1 MMDRAFKFY
10 FGPENDLKYITE
22 HGSINW
28 PKKVQEAYW
37 RWYVDVRVP
46 VYMEHISEIT
56 PHIKEHAKKAGVE
69 LDWQQF
75 DPLIS
80 YYPPIITKE
89 LNNEFDLYCF
99 SYRDGLHTGSS
110 TMEQP
115 WIDEAS
121 SMNPYT
127 YTVTMDRGTGE
138 KKGLKDGDTIEIES
152 PYGRKVQ
159 GTLKLTEAQHP
170 QTVAIAACSGHWAKG
185 QPVAR
190 GKGANFDD
198 LLELDLKHVDP
209 VSLNIETAVRVKVR
223 KIAR

>member
-1 MMDRAFKFY
+1 LPAPAPATLELLKGIPIYSKGIDAELATPTGVAILKNVSTSFGDMPAMKVEKTGYGAGSRDLQIPNLLRICIGEADKDAVEKGSTTREGLTRYATFK
-10 FGPENDLKYITE
+10 
-22 HGSINW
+22 
-28 PKKVQEAYW
+28 
-37 RWYVDVRVP
+37 VDQ
-46 VYMEHISEIT
+46 T
-56 PHIKEHAKKAGVE
+56 
-69 LDWQQF
+69 
-75 DPLIS
+75 
-80 YYPPIITKE
+80 
-89 LNNEFDLYCF
+89 
-99 SYRDGLHTGSS
+99 
-110 TMEQP
+110 
-115 WIDEAS
+115 
-121 SMNPYT
+121 
-127 YTVTMDRGTGE
+127 
-138 KKGLKDGDTIEIES
+138 LKDGDTIEIES